1 MGGHMLRRWR
11 WAFVVA
17 AAVSLVALRIPGEA
31 KSTGHSYRSHSSFS
45 SRSSRHSYSH
55 TYRSS
60 TLSSHSSSSHLSGA
74 RRSTRSTTSYRN
86 PRKPS
91 VYRVPTHRRTT
102 THSAYYKSGIPK
114 HRSEEAKK
122 QFLRQHGLDR
132 VPPGYEVDHTVPLAA
147 GGPDTP
153 ANMELLTK
161 SAHAAKTAAEAK
173 RYRWHKK
180 R

>member
-31 KSTGHSYRSHSSFS
+31 KSARHSYRSHSSYS
-45 SRSSRHSYSH
+45 SHSSGHSYSH

-60 TLSSHSSSSHLSGA
+60 ALSSHSSASRLSGS
-74 RRSTRSTTSYRN
+74 RHSVRSATSYRT

-91 VYRVPTHRRTT
+91 VYRVAARRRTST
-102 THSAYYKSGIPK
+102 RSAYYKSGIPK

-122 QFLRQHGLDR
+122 QFLRQHGLKR
-132 VPPGYEVDHTVPLAA
+132 VPPGMQVDHVVPLSE
-147 GGPDTP
+147 GGADKPS
-153 ANMELLTK
+153 NMELLSK

-173 RYRWHKK
+173 RYGWHKK